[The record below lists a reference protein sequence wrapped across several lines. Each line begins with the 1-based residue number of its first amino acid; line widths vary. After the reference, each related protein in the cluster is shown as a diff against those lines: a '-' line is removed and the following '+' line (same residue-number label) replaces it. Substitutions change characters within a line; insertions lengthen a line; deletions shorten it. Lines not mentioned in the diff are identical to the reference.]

1 MPSLNV
7 LYIHAHDAGRL
18 VAPYGHKMPTPHL
31 TRLASQ
37 GMLFRQAFCC
47 GPTCSPSRAALLTGQ
62 SPHATGMLG
71 LAHRGF
77 SLDDYGRHLVN
88 TLKPAGYTTLLS
100 GVQHV
105 VNWEDVDRIGYD
117 EILTT
122 NGHADQAAT
131 AAETRI
137 AAGMPEPFFLSVG
150 CIEPHRPFPE
160 PSLDE
165 EAARFARA
173 PAPLPDTPDTRRD
186 AAGFAMLVERYDA
199 MVGRVLDALDDAGL
213 AERTLV
219 ICTTDHGP
227 AFPGMKCTMSDWG
240 LGVLLILLGPGIA
253 AGTSTDALVSHLDVF
268 PTLCDWLDIAPPDW
282 LEGRSLAPILHGRAD
297 GVRDAIFGEVTYHA
311 AYEPQRCV
319 RTDRWKYIRRYG
331 EKATPVLP
339 NCDDGLSKT
348 VFLDAGWAKRK
359 LPREALYDL
368 LFDPAESHNLID
380 DPALADTAAALG
392 QRLDRWMAD
401 THDPLLTGPVV
412 PAPSGVQINDPDG
425 LSPKETPR
433 VIP

>member
-1 MPSLNV
+1 MPPLNV

-18 VAPYGHKMPTPHL
+18 IAPYGHAMGTPNL

-105 VNWEDVDRIGYD
+105 VASNQVDRIGYD
-117 EILTT
+117 EILTSM
-122 NGHADQAAT
+122 GRGEDAAT
-131 AAETRI
+131 FAEKRL
-137 AAGMPEPFFLSVG
+137 AAGLPEPFFMSVG

-186 AAGFAMLVERYDA
+186 TAGFAMLVERFDA
-199 MVGRVLDALDDAGL
+199 MVGRVLDALDAAGL

-219 ICTTDHGP
+219 VCTTDHGP
-227 AFPGMKCTMSDWG
+227 AFPGMKCTMTDWG
-240 LGVLLILLGPGIA
+240 LGVLLMMRGPGIP
-253 AGTSTDALVSHLDVF
+253 AGRSTDALVSHLDVF
-268 PTLCDWLDIAPPDW
+268 PTLCDWLGIAPPAW
-282 LEGRSLAPILHGRAD
+282 LEGHSLGPILRGQAD
-297 GVRDAIFGEVTYHA
+297 SVRDAIFGEVTYHA

-319 RTDRWKYIRRYG
+319 RTERWKYVRRWG
-331 EKATPVLP
+331 EKETPVLP
-339 NCDDGLSKT
+339 NCDDGLSKSL
-348 VFLDAGWAKRK
+348 FLAAGWTDRA

-368 LFDPAESHNLID
+368 LFDPTESHNVID
-380 DPALADTAAALG
+380 DPAQADTVAAMR
-392 QRLDRWMAD
+392 QRLQRWMTD
-401 THDPLLTGPVV
+401 TDDPLLNGPV
-412 PAPSGVQINDPDG
+412 PAPSGAKVNDPNG

-433 VIP
+433 EIP